1 MKTIVKMVKL
11 SFAEYSVI
19 HTSNSSILIADGNG
33 TDGTLD
39 YRSYLARK
47 VTFIA
52 SHCLYPYIN
61 IQNIIYV

>member
-1 MKTIVKMVKL
+1 MVKL

-39 YRSYLARK
+39 YRSYLAK
-47 VTFIA
+47 GSFIG
-52 SHCLYPYIN
+52 
-61 IQNIIYV
+61 V